1 MGTYAIPPGGA
12 LPAHRHLD
20 REVVWFVHK
29 GQGRAT
35 VEGRSATILPGMTVT
50 VPRQRWCSLR
60 NTGTGLLQ
68 LAWTASPTGLEAL
81 FRELAQPGTPA
92 SPTALQDV
100 GRRHGMEFRLEG
112 EPQPSGAPARQPP
125 HRRSRRRH
133 RGRGGSGQGSAK
145 PAPSISAEASSATQ
159 PPLVTTQTVSLS
171 LPAAGRPS
179 RHRRRHRRGHQ
190 RPQPTSTATSSGSS
204 VQGAPK
210 PALRP
215 ASSTKPDRS
224 AAGRSRRPPRQYRG
238 RVKEVYMGGRW
249 VRVSGEGP
257 VVAGEEGQEA

>member
-12 LPAHRHLD
+12 FPMHRHRE

-68 LAWTASPTGLEAL
+68 LAWTASPTGLETF
-81 FRELAQPGTPA
+81 FRELAQPGAPV
-92 SPTALQDV
+92 SPPVLQDV
-100 GRRHGMEFRLEG
+100 GQRHGIEFRLEE
-112 EPQPSGAPARQPP
+112 EPQPSGAPAQPP
-125 HRRSRRRH
+125 QQRSRHRRRR
-133 RGRGGSGQGSAK
+133 RGGSGQGSGLPRPQAS
-145 PAPSISAEASSATQ
+145 APSIAQ
-159 PPLVTTQTVSLS
+159 PSQAVAP
-171 LPAAGRPS
+171 PAPAPRQAGERRP
-179 RHRRRHRRGHQ
+179 RRRGHRGRGQQPQ
-190 RPQPTSTATSSGSS
+190 RPMSAAPSAASASP
-204 VQGAPK
+204 GAPK
-210 PALRP
+210 QP
-215 ASSTKPDRS
+215 ASRPSAGAKPDRS
-224 AAGRSRRPPRQYRG
+224 AAGRSRRPPRHHHG

-257 VVAGEEGQEA
+257 VVAGDEGQQV